1 MKCFNLRPYQEESAG
16 LARESF
22 SLGNKR
28 IIVCLPT
35 GAGKTVLFSY
45 LVSLSLRK
53 PCKRVLILTDRKE
66 LLKQASSTLN
76 AFGIKCD
83 LLTAGQRIG
92 ISERCVVAMV
102 ETWTRRIAKHP
113 ELLDFSLV
121 IIDECHKGCFR
132 KVLDLLPE
140 SAYVL
145 GTTATPLSSK
155 KQFPLKDQYQ
165 QIINTVDIPDLVQMK
180 FLNPSITYSAKID
193 RSGLR
198 LEAGEYSD
206 ASQMSMYDK
215 REVYEGLI
223 SKWQKYGAGR
233 KTICFNVNVEHSEQV
248 CREFNEAGVSA
259 MHLDG
264 STPEA
269 KREQV
274 LADFRDGKFQVL
286 CNVGIVTTGYDE
298 PTVSCIIINRATT
311 SMPLYL
317 QMCGR
322 GSRLS
327 PGKKDFIILDM
338 GENYKYL
345 NGTWDMP
352 REWKEIFLNPK
363 KANEGLAPVK
373 KCPNCE
379 AIIRASLMQCP
390 YCYHTITP
398 KEQQAIDKDIEFE
411 LIQMQPKKKEE
422 KVPLPKPDPRE
433 WNALDISRVAEL
445 VRSGTYKPGWAA
457 RLLRSR
463 PAGEQQ
469 LKEFSNTMGY
479 KPNWVNWALSL

>member
-1 MKCFNLRPYQEESAG
+1 MNLRPYQRETAD
-16 LARESF
+16 LARDSYRT
-22 SLGNKR
+22 GNKR
-28 IIVCLPT
+28 IIACLPT

-45 LVSLSLRK
+45 LVSLSK
-53 PCKRVLILTDRKE
+53 KKVLILTDRTE
-66 LLKQASSTLN
+66 LLKQASGTL
-76 AFGIKCD
+76 ASFGIQCST
-83 LLTAGQRIG
+83 LTAGERIG
-92 ISERCVVAMV
+92 VSERVVVAMV
-102 ETWTRRIAKHP
+102 ETWIRRIKKHP
-113 ELLDFSLV
+113 ELTDFSLV

-132 KVLDLLPE
+132 KALDALPS
-140 SAYVL
+140 SAFVL

-165 QIINTVDIPDLVQMK
+165 DIINTVDIPDLIEMG
-180 FLNPSITYSAKID
+180 FLNPSITYSAKMD

-198 LEAGEYSD
+198 MEAGEYSD

-223 SKWQKYGAGR
+223 KKWRMYAEGR
-233 KTICFNVNVEHSEQV
+233 KTICFNVNVEHSLQV
-248 CREFNEAGVSA
+248 CNEFNEAGISA

-264 STPEA
+264 NTPEA
-269 KREQV
+269 KREQI
-274 LADFRDGKFQVL
+274 LSEFRDGRFQVL

-298 PTVSCIIINRATT
+298 PTVTCIIVNRATT

-327 PGKKDFIILDM
+327 PGKSDFIILDM

-345 NGTWDMP
+345 NGTWDTP
-352 REWKEIFLNPK
+352 RDWKEIFAHPK

-390 YCYHTITP
+390 YCFHVITP
-398 KEQQAIDKDIEFE
+398 KEQAAIDKDIEFE
-411 LIQMQPKKKEE
+411 LIKMQPKKKEE
-422 KVPLPKPDPRE
+422 KVPLPKPHPSE
-433 WNALDISRVAEL
+433 WAMLDVPRVAEL
-445 VRSGTYKPGWAA
+445 VKSGTYKPGWAA
-457 RLLRSR
+457 RLLRQR
-463 PAGEQQ
+463 PASEKALQ
-469 LKEFSNTMGY
+469 EFSNTMGY
-479 KPNWVNWALSL
+479 KPTWVNWALSL

>member
-1 MKCFNLRPYQEESAG
+1 MNLRPYQRDTAD
-16 LARESF
+16 LARDSYKA
-22 SLGNKR
+22 GNKR
-28 IIVCLPT
+28 IIACLPT

-45 LVSLSLRK
+45 LVSLSKRK
-53 PCKRVLILTDRKE
+53 VLILTDRKE
-66 LLKQASSTLN
+66 LLKQASGTL
-76 AFGIKCD
+76 ASFGIPCS
-83 LLTAGQRIG
+83 LLTAGERIDV
-92 ISERCVVAMV
+92 SERIVVAMV
-102 ETWTRRIAKHP
+102 ETWIRRIKKHP
-113 ELLDFSLV
+113 ELLDFQLV

-132 KVLDLLPE
+132 KALEALPE
-140 SAYVL
+140 SAFVL

-155 KQFPLKDQYQ
+155 KQFPIKEQYQ
-165 QIINTVDIPDLVQMK
+165 DIINTVDIPDLIEMG

-223 SKWQKYGAGR
+223 SKWRMYADGR
-233 KTICFNVNVEHSEQV
+233 KTICFNVNVEHSLQV
-248 CREFNEAGVSA
+248 CKEFNEAGISA

-264 STPEA
+264 NTPGQ
-269 KREQV
+269 KREQI
-274 LADFRDGKFQVL
+274 LSDFREGKFRVL

-298 PTVSCIIINRATT
+298 PTVSCIIVNRATT

-327 PGKKDFIILDM
+327 AGKKDFIILDM

-345 NGTWDMP
+345 NGTWDTP
-352 REWKEIFLNPK
+352 RDWRQIFANPK

-373 KCPNCE
+373 KCPHCE

-390 YCYHTITP
+390 YCFHVITP
-398 KEQQAIDKDIEFE
+398 KEQAAIDKDIEFE
-411 LIQMQPKKKEE
+411 LIKMQPKKKEE
-422 KVPLPKPDPRE
+422 KIPLPKPDPRE
-433 WNALDISRVAEL
+433 WNALDIPKVAEL
-445 VRSGTYKPGWAA
+445 VKSGTYKPGWAA

-479 KPNWVNWALSL
+479 KPSWVNWALSL